1 MKKNTSFR
9 LLVAALGV
17 ATMMVSCKKQE
28 TTIPPAQ
35 VHFTGAASQSYAV
48 RAAGVA
54 PYKIQV
60 GTTDVA
66 NTDRTVGIKVTS
78 RTAVAGTQYT
88 LSANTVTIPA
98 GQALGEFSI
107 QGIFAGYPVGRLDT
121 LVITLT
127 EPSIAPAK
135 FMDTIRLAIGDICVE
150 GVGFTLSSVIGNYAR
165 TTETYGANPVYG
177 PYNTSISS
185 ATSTGAT
192 TARIVVNNIW
202 DSGWGPISFDL
213 NWGVNPLTA
222 TVVTQSVITGSNAGD
237 LNSAYAGQTMQ
248 VRAFSGS
255 PGTFS
260 TCNNTFTL
268 RMQLGVT
275 NVGYFGSLYT
285 VNMAR

>member
-54 PYKIQV
+54 PYTIQI

-66 NTDRTVGIKVTS
+66 STDRTVGIKVTS

-88 LSANTVTIPA
+88 VSANTVTIPA
-98 GQALGEFSI
+98 GQAIGSFNI
-107 QGIFAGYPVGRLDT
+107 QGIFAGYPAGRLDT

-127 EPSIAPAK
+127 EPSITPAK

-150 GVGFTLSSVIGNYAR
+150 GVGFTLNSIIGNYAR
-165 TTETYGANPVYG
+165 TTETYGTSPYG

-213 NWGVNPLTA
+213 NWGVTPLTA
-222 TVVTQSVITGSNAGD
+222 TVVTQAVITGSNAGD

-248 VRAFSGS
+248 VRPFAGS

>member
-35 VHFTGAASQSYAV
+35 VHFTGAAQQAYAV

-54 PYKIQV
+54 PYTIQI

-66 NTDRTVGIKVTS
+66 NTDRTVGVKVTS

-88 LSANTVTIPA
+88 VSANTVTIPA
-98 GQALGEFSI
+98 GQALGSFNI
-107 QGIFAGYPVGRLDT
+107 QGIFAGYPVGRVDT

-127 EPSIAPAK
+127 EPSITPAK

-150 GVGFTLSSVIGNYAR
+150 GVGFNLSSVIGTYAR
-165 TTETYGANPVYG
+165 TVEVFGTNAPYG
-177 PYNTSISS
+177 PYTTTISS
-185 ATSTGAT
+185 ATSTGTT
-192 TARIVVNNIW
+192 TARIVVQNLW
-202 DSGWGPISFDL
+202 DNGWGPISFDL
-213 NWGVNPLTA
+213 NWGVTPLTA
-222 TVVTQSVITGSNAGD
+222 TVVTQTAIPGSNAGD
-237 LNSAYAGQTMQ
+237 INPTYAGQTIAIRPM
-248 VRAFSGS
+248 AGS

-260 TCNNTFTL
+260 TCYNTFTL
-268 RMQLGVT
+268 RSQLGVT
-275 NVGYFGSLYT
+275 NLGYFASLYT

>member
-9 LLVAALGV
+9 LLVACLGV
-17 ATMMVSCKKQE
+17 ATLMVSCKKQE

-48 RAAGVA
+48 RAAVVA
-54 PYKIQV
+54 PYKIQI

-88 LSANTVTIPA
+88 VSANTVTIPA

-107 QGIFAGYPVGRLDT
+107 QGIFAGYPVGRRDT

-127 EPSIAPAK
+127 EPSITPAK
-135 FMDTIRLAIGDICVE
+135 FLDTIRLSIGDICVE
-150 GVGFTLSSVIGNYAR
+150 GAAFTLNSLIGNYAR
-165 TTETYGANPVYG
+165 TTETYGANPAYG

-185 ATSTGAT
+185 VTSTGAT

-213 NWGVNPLTA
+213 NWGVTPLLA